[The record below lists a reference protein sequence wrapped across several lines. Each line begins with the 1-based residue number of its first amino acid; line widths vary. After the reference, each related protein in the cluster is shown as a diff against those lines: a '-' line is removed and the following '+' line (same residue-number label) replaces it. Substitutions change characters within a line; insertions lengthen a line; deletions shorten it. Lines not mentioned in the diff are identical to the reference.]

1 MFLQK
6 GYLSAPRRA
15 PVLWLTALGMGAAFA
30 TGLATGAHFGPLPVA
45 RTAASAMP
53 EKDVAVTSSIPSAS
67 TSRSGYPVEVLRITD
82 GDTFEARVAVWP
94 GIHIT
99 TKVRLRGIDA
109 PELKARCMD
118 ERAKAEAAR
127 AALTKILAE
136 GGVEISRVS
145 IDKFGGRVDADAS
158 TQATPNVSAALL
170 GTGLARS
177 YGGGRREGRCP

>member
-1 MFLQK
+1 M
-6 GYLSAPRRA
+6 SASRPA
-15 PVLWLTALGMGAAFA
+15 PALWLAALAVAAAFA
-30 TGLATGAHFGPLPVA
+30 IGLATGVQIGPMTSA
-45 RTAASAMP
+45 RIAVSAAP
-53 EKDVAVTSSIPSAS
+53 ENDVAVTSSIRSAS
-67 TSRSGYPVEVLRITD
+67 TSRSGYPVEVLRISD

-109 PELKARCMD
+109 PELKARCVD
-118 ERAKAEAAR
+118 ERTKAEAAR

-158 TQATPNVSAALL
+158 TQATPDVSVALL

-177 YGGGRREGRCP
+177 YAGGRREGWCS